1 MRILIKDIQLV
12 NEGATRRASV
22 LIEDEYIK
30 AILPV
35 SAQVD
40 ADVVIREKDCLLLPG
55 AIDDQVHFREPGLTH
70 KADIQSESRAAVAGG
85 VTTFMDMPNTVPN
98 TTTVEALEQKYERAA
113 QTSVANYSFY
123 IGATNDNLAEVTSVD
138 YRKVCGIKV
147 FMGSSTGNMLV
158 DNDKALAAL
167 FEAHP
172 ALIATHC
179 EDEQTIQRN
188 LAEAKAKY
196 ADSPNIPWRLHSQ
209 IRSAE
214 ACFLSSQKAATLA
227 RKYGARL
234 HILHLSTAQEIA
246 LLDTGTLA
254 DRHVTGE
261 ACVHYL
267 LFSDADYDTLGERIK
282 WNPAIKTAAD
292 RDALRKAVAEGV
304 IPVVATDHAPHTR
317 GEKFGNNFFSTPSGG
332 PMVQHSL
339 PMMLDLAAEGL
350 WSYETVAQR
359 MAHNPAELFQI
370 ERRGFIREGYFADL
384 VMVRKQ
390 DWTVTDDN
398 VLYKCQ
404 WSPLNGHTLHHQVV
418 RTFVNGKIAYEHGYV
433 NNDVRGKRLTFNR

>member
-12 NEGATRRASV
+12 NEGVIRRASV
-22 LIEDEYIK
+22 LAEDEYIK

-35 SAQVD
+35 GAQVD
-40 ADVVIREKDCLLLPG
+40 ADVVIREKDCYLFPG
-55 AIDDQVHFREPGLTH
+55 VIDDQVHFREPGLTQ
-70 KADIQSESRAAVAGG
+70 KADIHSESRAAVAGG
-85 VTTFMDMPNTVPN
+85 VTSFMDMPNTVPN
-98 TTTVEALEQKYERAA
+98 TTTVDELEKKYERAA
-113 QTSVANYSFY
+113 QTSLANYSFY
-123 IGATNDNLAEVTSVD
+123 IGATNDNLAEVVSVD
-138 YRKVCGIKV
+138 YSQVCGIKV

-158 DNDKALAAL
+158 DNETALAAL

-196 ADSPNIPWRLHSQ
+196 ADSANIPWRLHSQ

-234 HILHLSTAQEIA
+234 HILHLSTAQEVG
-246 LLDTGTLA
+246 LLDTGSIA
-254 DRHVTGE
+254 ERKITGE

-317 GEKFGNNFFSTPSGG
+317 EEKFGKNFFSTPSGG

-339 PMMLDLAAEGL
+339 VAMLDLAAEGY

-359 MAHNPAELFQI
+359 MAHAPAELFKI
-370 ERRGFIREGYFADL
+370 NRRGYIREGYYADL
-384 VMVRKQ
+384 VMVRKR
-390 DWTVTDDN
+390 DFVVTDDN
-398 VLYKCQ
+398 VFYKCG
-404 WSPLNGHTLHHQVV
+404 WSPLNGRTLHHQVV
-418 RTFVNGKIAYEHGYV
+418 RTFVNGRIAFENGYV
-433 NNDVRGKRLTFNR
+433 NDDVRGKRLTFSR

>member
-1 MRILIKDIQLV
+1 MRILIKDVQLV

-214 ACFLSSQKAATLA
+214 ACFLSSQKAAMLA

-246 LLDTGTLA
+246 LLDTGALS

-304 IPVVATDHAPHTR
+304 IPVVATDHAPHTC
-317 GEKFGNNFFSTPSGG
+317 GEKFGNDFFSTPSGG

-390 DWTVTDDN
+390 DWTVPDDN

-404 WSPLNGHTLHHQVV
+404 WSPLNGRTLHHHVV

>member
-1 MRILIKDIQLV
+1 MRILIKDVQLV

-98 TTTVEALEQKYERAA
+98 TTTVEALVQKYERAA

-196 ADSPNIPWRLHSQ
+196 ADSHNIPWRLHSQ

-246 LLDTGTLA
+246 LLDTGALA

-304 IPVVATDHAPHTR
+304 IPVVATDHAPHAC

-398 VLYKCQ
+398 VLYKCK
-404 WSPLNGHTLHHQVV
+404 WSPLNGRTLHHQVV

>member
-1 MRILIKDIQLV
+1 MRILIKDVQLV

-214 ACFLSSQKAATLA
+214 ACFLSSQKAAMLA

-246 LLDTGTLA
+246 LLDTGALS

-304 IPVVATDHAPHTR
+304 IPVVATDHAPHTC
-317 GEKFGNNFFSTPSGG
+317 GEKFGNDFFSTPSGG

-404 WSPLNGHTLHHQVV
+404 WSPLNGRTLHHQVV